1 MKMVSADTLWQY
13 KDANEQITKGLLSNL
28 YRKGQIES
36 HCYEMLFAKWL
47 LLRHR
52 LESVIQV
59 PLQ

>member
-1 MKMVSADTLWQY
+1 MVSAHILRQY
-13 KDANEQITKGLLSNL
+13 KDANQQITKGLLSNL
-28 YRKGQIES
+28 YRKVQIES
-36 HCYEMLFAKWL
+36 HCHEMLFAKWL